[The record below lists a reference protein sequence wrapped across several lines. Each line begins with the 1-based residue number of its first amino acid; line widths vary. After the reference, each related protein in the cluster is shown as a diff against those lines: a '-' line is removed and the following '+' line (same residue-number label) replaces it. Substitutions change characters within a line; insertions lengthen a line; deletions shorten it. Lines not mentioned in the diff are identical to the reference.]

1 MGKNGNFTFSRDSPP
16 RMHSYTAGRPLHRGT
31 QQQLSWVI
39 PSPPRHECVF
49 SWAQIL
55 SPSLSLRQWGT
66 RGSFPWTSGVEGWAM
81 VADCAQ
87 SLGDRRQIWRNEIPE
102 NFPWNSERNGNIMY
116 SVNSRVSA
124 SFFPQHPREF
134 SGHWREI
141 VDDFFKVF
149 TEFVT
154 IFLLFYV
161 LIFGHKE
168 CLAPWTRDQ
177 IFISCIGR

>member
-16 RMHSYTAGRPLHRGT
+16 RMHSYTAGHPLHRGT
-31 QQQLSWVI
+31 QQQLSF
-39 PSPPRHECVF
+39 PAYPGMNVF
-49 SWAQIL
+49 SVELRSWAHPCL
-55 SPSLSLRQWGT
+55 SDNGGT
-66 RGSFPWTSGVEGWAM
+66 RGSFPWTSGVGGWAM

-87 SLGDRRQIWRNEIPE
+87 SLEDRRQKWRNEIPE
-102 NFPWNSERNGNIMY
+102 NFPWNSEGNGNIMY

-124 SFFPQHPREF
+124 SFFPQRPREF
-134 SGHWREI
+134 SGHWREV
-141 VDDFFKVF
+141 VDDFLKVF

>member
-16 RMHSYTAGRPLHRGT
+16 RMHSYTAGHPLHRGT

-66 RGSFPWTSGVEGWAM
+66 RGSFPW
-81 VADCAQ
+81 
-87 SLGDRRQIWRNEIPE
+87 
-102 NFPWNSERNGNIMY
+102 NSEGNGNIMY

-134 SGHWREI
+134 SGHWREV

-161 LIFGHKE
+161 LIFGHQE